1 MLAVLCVNIVF
12 SAVTSFQTTTCLF
25 IFPLK
30 MCSNRLSLKGSK
42 VKTEY
47 LFVNVKKEIL
57 ASLFI
62 YVDIFKVF
70 CRACGSAHSP
80 FPYSCIGHQSRN
92 MNVPLSSLQKLKT
105 FSHVKTMF

>member
-1 MLAVLCVNIVF
+1 MYFVVQLVF
-12 SAVTSFQTTTCLF
+12 SAVTSFQATTCLF

-30 MCSNRLSLKGSK
+30 MCSNHLSLKGSK
-42 VKTEY
+42 VKTKY

-70 CRACGSAHSP
+70 CRVCGSADTP
-80 FPYSCIGHQSRN
+80 FPYNLIGHQS
-92 MNVPLSSLQKLKT
+92 
-105 FSHVKTMF
+105 